1 MRTIYFFLVVFFCAC
16 TQGAQIDLVPFN
28 NNEPQPALLQ
38 EDPLLDIVPC
48 VNPLINEA
56 CQTSWSNLSAIV
68 NADGTLTYFY
78 QLPEHSETEI
88 AKDRF
93 QFFYQ
98 VINPYFG
105 QYADESQYTP
115 LGSPTFEL
123 AGLSTYGT
131 QLCSGLQE
139 LRIWLHDEYTGA
151 WYFNSQVCWAGFICA
166 NDQQCDYGYNF
177 DQIEYTNYAG
187 GYQFLVDGPISMD

>member
-1 MRTIYFFLVVFFCAC
+1 MKTIYVILLAIFCSC
-16 TQGAQIDLVPFN
+16 TQTDTDLLPFN
-28 NNEPQPALLQ
+28 NSAPQPAATQ

-56 CQTSWSNLSAIV
+56 CQTSWNNLSAIA
-68 NADGTLTYFY
+68 NSDGTLTYFY
-78 QLPEHSETEI
+78 DLPEHSETGI

-93 QFFYQ
+93 QFFYH

-105 QYADESQYTP
+105 QYEGESQYAP

-123 AGLSTYGT
+123 AGLANYGT

-139 LRIWLHDEYTGA
+139 LRIWVHDEQTDA
-151 WYFNSQVCWAGFICA
+151 WYFNSQVCSAAFIC
-166 NDQQCDYGYNF
+166 NNEQECDFGYTF
-177 DQIEYTNYAG
+177 DQIEYGDYSA
-187 GYQFLVDGPISMD
+187 GYQYLVDGSISFD